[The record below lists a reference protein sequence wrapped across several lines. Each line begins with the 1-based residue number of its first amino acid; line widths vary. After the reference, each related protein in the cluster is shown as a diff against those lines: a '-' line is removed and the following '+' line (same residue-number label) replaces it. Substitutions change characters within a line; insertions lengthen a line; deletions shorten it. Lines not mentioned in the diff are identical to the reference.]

1 MAAVSGPFSILVRD
15 IGRAIAEESGHALA
29 AEAKKKGQRVAVA
42 GAALWLGSFFFGIA
56 GFSLALSAYL
66 FLARERP
73 DHQAMALVGGGAI
86 VLTLLCGLGVWLALR
101 PRELPETKEAKEAEQ
116 DVLALINL
124 LEGEASEAIHKNAK
138 NATVISLVAGLVLG
152 LNPEL
157 RRSLFRRF
165 SS

>member
-1 MAAVSGPFSILVRD
+1 MAAVSGPFSSLVRD

-29 AEAKKKGQRVAVA
+29 AEAKKKGQRVVVA

-56 GFSLALSAYL
+56 GFALALSAYL
-66 FLARERP
+66 FLAQGRP
-73 DHQAMALVGGGAI
+73 DHQAMAWVAGGAI
-86 VLTLLCGLGVWLALR
+86 LLTVFCGLGLWLALR
-101 PRELPETKEAKEAEQ
+101 PRELPETPEAKDAEQ
-116 DVLALINL
+116 DIMALISL

-165 SS
+165 SG